1 MLFKKAFYLKT
12 LKTVFSIVLKKMI
25 YRLNS
30 SNILQK
36 CSIRINFKKC
46 KK

>member
-1 MLFKKAFYLKT
+1 MLYKKAFYLKT
-12 LKTVFSIVLKKMI
+12 LKTLFSMVIKKKI
-25 YRLNS
+25 YSLNS